1 MIIALTIVELPITE
15 LTIIELTI
23 VELTI
28 SILFLLKIFLDGISV
43 YEDVLNLT
51 ETSRTI
57 TNLRPAVN
65 YRLCFYNC
73 YLFDEKNYP
82 LESCQIIRT
91 GMSSPSATNSD
102 GPNVHQLQ
110 TARQKDDI
118 IIGIIVG
125 CFFIGVVIAAV
136 LYLSFNKNR
145 TRSQQ
150 KEPLPPPPA
159 YSSGSHMATDLGRS
173 NKRLTIDAAREFDVT
188 LLPMPQSYD
197 VGGGKSSRSSNLS
210 NQFLTNTVDS
220 VIYHEMEHGTSTTTP
235 SLVKSHLV

>member
-1 MIIALTIVELPITE
+1 MISPIYEKCDQHCHCKLQSVIFLTIC
-15 LTIIELTI
+15 
-23 VELTI
+23 
-28 SILFLLKIFLDGISV
+28 ILEDGVSV

-51 ETSRTI
+51 ESSRTI
-57 TNLRPAVN
+57 TNLRPDFN

-91 GMSSPSATNSD
+91 GPSATSHSD
-102 GPNVHQLQ
+102 TTVRQFQ
-110 TARQKDDI
+110 TARPKDDI

-125 CFFIGVVIAAV
+125 CFFIGVVISAV
-136 LYLSFNKNR
+136 LYLSFYMKR
-145 TRSQQ
+145 TSRKQE
-150 KEPLPPPPA
+150 KELPSLPPPPA
-159 YSSGSHMATDLGRS
+159 YSRASISNNNHMSDLG

-188 LLPMPQSYD
+188 LLPMPYD

-220 VIYHEMEHGTSTTTP
+220 VIYQEMESTTP